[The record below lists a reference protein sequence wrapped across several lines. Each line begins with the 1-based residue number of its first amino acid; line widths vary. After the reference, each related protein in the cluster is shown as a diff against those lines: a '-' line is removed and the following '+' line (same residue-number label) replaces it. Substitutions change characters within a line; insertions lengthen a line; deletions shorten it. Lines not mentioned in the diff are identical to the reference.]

1 MVPKSGLQH
10 PAQLAFE
17 IPAYPPITDHS
28 PCLGSWQLSSLFR
41 DPSLQYHLATR
52 RVTLCLT
59 LQTVTR
65 LVTLHQVFPG
75 GSVIKKKKKSACNAG
90 ASGDTGSILG
100 LGRSPGG
107 GNDSPLQCSCLEN
120 PMDRGVWWAT
130 VPKELDTTEQLTTT
144 VIS

>member
-75 GSVIKKKKKSACNAG
+75 GSVIKKKKNPPAMQEPQETKVRSLDWEDPLEEEMTAH
-90 ASGDTGSILG
+90 SSVLSWEIPWTEEP
-100 LGRSPGG
+100 GR
-107 GNDSPLQCSCLEN
+107 L
-120 PMDRGVWWAT
+120 
-130 VPKELDTTEQLTTT
+130 
-144 VIS
+144 